1 MGGSR
6 LELVVVEL
14 LDLVWEALLV
24 ALVELA
30 DVVAVA
36 DAVEVEDVVVEVGD
50 VEVEVEDEDDLE
62 AVLSKRR
69 RVLLPDLAKPNRV

>member
-1 MGGSR
+1 M
-6 LELVVVEL
+6 EL
-14 LDLVWEALLV
+14 LDLVREALLV

-36 DAVEVEDVVVEVGD
+36 DAVEGADAVEVEDVVVEVGD
-50 VEVEVEDEDDLE
+50 VEVDDDLE
-62 AVLSKRR
+62 AVLRKRR